1 MSPTSDDLMDIA
13 RAGADRIDIEGEARQ
28 FPSFS
33 DIEDQCEDEYGEL
46 LDALHE
52 DELFEPV
59 SLERQEELLNQIK
72 NLLAADSRELVEEL
86 VDNLTRHIWL
96 HQEAAFHLGM
106 AVGLRIAMGRRQ

>member
-1 MSPTSDDLMDIA
+1 MDIA

-33 DIEDQCEDEYGEL
+33 DIEDQCENEYSEL

-52 DELFEPV
+52 DEVFEPV
-59 SLERQEELLNQIK
+59 SLERQEELQEQIK
-72 NLLAADSRELVEEL
+72 NLLATDNRELVEEL
-86 VDNLTRHIWL
+86 VDNLSRHIWL

-106 AVGLRIAMGRRQ
+106 AVGLRMATGRRQ

>member
-1 MSPTSDDLMDIA
+1 MDIA

-52 DELFEPV
+52 DEVFEPV

-72 NLLAADSRELVEEL
+72 QQLNTENRELADEL
-86 VDNLTRHIWL
+86 VDNLSRHIWL